1 MEDKMIFI
9 EPLFERAE
17 AYGKTSLELIKLKAL
32 DKTTEVV
39 STGVSR
45 GIVVIVVS
53 MFLVLSSIGG
63 ALWLGDL
70 LGKSYYGFFCV
81 AGFYGILG
89 VVLYAFMHK
98 WIKKCVSNSLILQL
112 LN

>member
-17 AYGKTSLELIKLKAL
+17 TYGKTSLELIKLKTL
-32 DKTTEVV
+32 NKTTEVL
-39 STGVSR
+39 SSGISR
-45 GIVVIVVS
+45 GIVVIVIS
-53 MFLVLSSIGG
+53 MFLVFSSIGISI
-63 ALWLGDL
+63 WLGDL

-98 WIKKCVSNSLILQL
+98 WIKKWVSNSLILQI

>member
-9 EPLFERAE
+9 EPLFERIE

-39 STGVSR
+39 STGISR
-45 GIVVIVVS
+45 GITVMVFF
-53 MFLVLSSIGG
+53 MFLVLINIGA

-81 AGFYGILG
+81 AVFYGLLG
-89 VVLYAFMHK
+89 VVLYFFMHK
-98 WIKKCVSNSLILQL
+98 LIKKSVGNSLILQL